1 MTSYDMSVK
10 NDFPKTQLYKNDFV
24 QLTKFLGF
32 AAPQQDHYCK
42 SHNVNVNTFL
52 QKPGLNLFEEKKI
65 LQTNEKEKKISCP
78 AGLQEKNF
86 ADQKSPTQP
95 HVRTALLSSPSTFHL
110 FFTSHCSRLSER
122 LEQATPQPSL
132 FQVSLRN
139 TTGEER
145 NSPVTFFTHQRFAV
159 LLRKLTHYFTK
170 YAEFVIVSVCL
181 LFTLFSS
188 IPPLSVLHSGV

>member
-1 MTSYDMSVK
+1 MIFQK
-10 NDFPKTQLYKNDFV
+10 QLYKNDFV

-32 AAPQQDHYCK
+32 AAPYQDHYCN

-52 QKPGLNLFEEKKI
+52 QKPGLTLFEEKKSCRQMRRNKNI
-65 LQTNEKEKKISCP
+65 LPSRFAEKH
-78 AGLQEKNF
+78 F

-95 HVRTALLSSPSTFHL
+95 HVRTALPSFPSTFHL
-110 FFTSHCSRLSER
+110 FFTSHHSPLSER
-122 LEQATPQPSL
+122 LEQATPQPSS

-139 TTGEER
+139 ITGEER
-145 NSPVTFFTHQRFAV
+145 KNTVTFFTLERFAV
-159 LLRKLTHYFTK
+159 LLRKLTNYFTK
-170 YAEFVIVSVCL
+170 YAEFVIASVCL